1 MSFFRKVSDSE
12 ESDSES
18 EEELMSDSDE
28 EQQTKKTAA
37 AGKKK
42 ADDSDADSDED
53 SDQGASDDSDSE
65 EETKKVIKSAKDK
78 RADEI
83 EAVVKNIE
91 NAQRIDDWVAI
102 SKEFDGLNRLA
113 DRQRTMQEAIPT
125 SYIKAIDNLENF
137 LTTSA
142 QKEKTASK
150 KMKAPNAK
158 AMNGMKQKLKKVSKD
173 NEDAL
178 ARFRENPEAFEAAA
192 AAAAAPAPSA
202 ASQAKKKKPAEAL
215 LDDEEPGE
223 GDDDFQ
229 TVGRGGKAVTYTSEG
244 LFKSL
249 ASVMEARGRKATDRS
264 EQVQILTKLLEVA
277 ASTYQKIRV
286 LLALVAAR
294 YDYNQSAGQYMSSDM
309 WNSARKEL
317 DQLID
322 ILVADRTYVVREE
335 TEDYDDEIDRL
346 PNQNGEGDVVAV
358 RGSTISFIE
367 RLDDEFTK
375 SLQNIDPHAP
385 EYVERL
391 SDEKLLYQTIIRAQV
406 YYEQTKQTDELSRA
420 VMRRIEHV
428 YAKQDNIVQ
437 ALEAASASAQE
448 KVTSTVAPS
457 PAEGHALP
465 HLPPRFARRL
475 LHCARHVPHES
486 LAGPHRHGR
495 RATQI
500 LYNRVVVQLGVC
512 AFRLG
517 LIKEAQAAL
526 QDIFASTRVKELLA
540 QGVQRQNQY
549 SNLTPE
555 QEKMDRQRQLPFH
568 MHINLELLECVYLTS
583 SMLLEIPNIAY
594 AGNDPELKR
603 RVISRNF
610 RKMLDFTDRQVFSGP
625 PESTR
630 DHIMMAS
637 KALQN
642 GDWKECTRLINEIK
656 IWKLMVNSDQVKE
669 MLAVKIQEEGLKT
682 YLFSYSCYY
691 RSVSIDHLSSTF
703 DLEPSKVRSL
713 VSAMIWNEELVASL
727 EPIDN
732 VVVLHRVELSKVQQ
746 LAQTLAE
753 KANSMLEQNERALD
767 AKLGDA
773 KVGGA
778 GGAGSGERGER
789 GEGGASAGAKHSS
802 YHPSPLSAAHRSP
815 FVAATAAPAAAV
827 VVKEENTV
835 STPKKRRVPL
845 EDVHCRNVVQED
857 KDEVVESPKK
867 RSRSS
872 NEGNS
877 SAEEP
882 HTSTSLGISQGISDL
897 QVQAP
902 PAKSSTQRSVPPP
915 SVTHLPLNTDRE
927 RESKSRQPTSRVT
940 AQLSQHLSQQHMRQ
954 TTVRIDKQSRITEAE
969 RSHLER
975 QKRERTAE
983 WRRKFIKAFPSFRF
997 YLDGFD
1003 DTTRQEVMRCIEMLD
1018 GVRMAVSALL
1028 WTRADSGPFVD
1039 DRALLFKQGHSPCH
1053 NP

>member
-53 SDQGASDDSDSE
+53 SDQSDDDSDDDGSDDDDEGAGAGKEAPKKQSRFLRGASDDSDSE

-102 SKEFDGLNRLA
+102 SKEFDSLNRLA

-457 PAEGHALP
+457 PAEVAQPKGPTALVRALCVLLYKTPGLTSERLRSRAMLCHIYHHALHVDYYIARDMFLMS
-465 HLPPRFARRL
+465 HLQDLIAMADAP
-475 LHCARHVPHES
+475 
-486 LAGPHRHGR
+486 
-495 RATQI
+495 TQI

-727 EPIDN
+727 DPIDN

-789 GEGGASAGAKHSS
+789 GEGGGGRREGRRGGGAGGGRGRGRGRGRAQFN
-802 YHPSPLSAAHRSP
+802 A
-815 FVAATAAPAAAV
+815 
-827 VVKEENTV
+827 
-835 STPKKRRVPL
+835 
-845 EDVHCRNVVQED
+845 
-857 KDEVVESPKK
+857 
-867 RSRSS
+867 
-872 NEGNS
+872 
-877 SAEEP
+877 
-882 HTSTSLGISQGISDL
+882 
-897 QVQAP
+897 
-902 PAKSSTQRSVPPP
+902 
-915 SVTHLPLNTDRE
+915 LPG
-927 RESKSRQPTSRVT
+927 
-940 AQLSQHLSQQHMRQ
+940 QQK
-954 TTVRIDKQSRITEAE
+954 V
-969 RSHLER
+969 
-975 QKRERTAE
+975 
-983 WRRKFIKAFPSFRF
+983 
-997 YLDGFD
+997 
-1003 DTTRQEVMRCIEMLD
+1003 
-1018 GVRMAVSALL
+1018 
-1028 WTRADSGPFVD
+1028 
-1039 DRALLFKQGHSPCH
+1039 
-1053 NP
+1053 